1 MDSPNNQQEE
11 RSVPRKTLLLIDD
24 EPEISIKGAAP
35 LVRSPAARTLE
46 VSTEVIKDSLHR
58 RLLDLSDVLEKMPQE
73 IGGYSP
79 SEITVSFA
87 VTASGEVSLMTV
99 LKGNVGATG
108 TFSVKL
114 TRNN

>member
-1 MDSPNNQQEE
+1 M
-11 RSVPRKTLLLIDD
+11 PRKLRLLIDD
-24 EPEISIKGAAP
+24 EPELSIKGAAP
-35 LVRSPAARTLE
+35 LVRAPANRTLE
-46 VSTEVIKDSLHR
+46 ISTEVIKDSLHD
-58 RLLDLSDVLEKMPQE
+58 RLLDLSEVLEKLPQE

-108 TFSVKL
+108 TFSVKF
-114 TRNN
+114 TRK